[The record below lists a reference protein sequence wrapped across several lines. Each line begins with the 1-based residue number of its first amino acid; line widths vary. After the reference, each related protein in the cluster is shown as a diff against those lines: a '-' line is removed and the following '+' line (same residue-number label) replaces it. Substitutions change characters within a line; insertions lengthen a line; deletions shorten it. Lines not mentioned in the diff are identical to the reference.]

1 MSAKRDRGWLAL
13 SMARR
18 PKTAILLC
26 QSSDSWPVVRFVWRI
41 DAPRTRQP
49 TVRGSINIIIIS
61 ITINIII
68 MMRQT
73 AMAVPLLVVLA
84 AAAALLSKRSHAFAP
99 ALSLPTDRVVM
110 AESATALPAY
120 ATNSRS
126 NSSNKQASSSSNNN
140 NNEKASFWLKDF
152 CIASGEIIDPY
163 AVLKVPRKAD
173 GGAIRKSYI
182 EQSRRYHPDG
192 ARHRKFLPGSCN
204 SIEEVREQWERIKL
218 AYEILYVLLRRFSF

>member
-1 MSAKRDRGWLAL
+1 
-13 SMARR
+13 
-18 PKTAILLC
+18 
-26 QSSDSWPVVRFVWRI
+26 
-41 DAPRTRQP
+41 
-49 TVRGSINIIIIS
+49 
-61 ITINIII
+61 

-73 AMAVPLLVVLA
+73 ATMVVSLLVVLT
-84 AAAALLSKRSHAFAP
+84 AAALLSKRSHAFVP
-99 ALSLPTDRVVM
+99 VISLPTDRVVM

-126 NSSNKQASSSSNNN
+126 NGNSSSKQASSSSSTNNN

-152 CIASGEIIDPY
+152 SIASGEIIDPY

-218 AYEILYVLLRRFSF
+218 AYEILYVLLLLLLRYSLFKNVVGPLQGTR

>member
-1 MSAKRDRGWLAL
+1 
-13 SMARR
+13 MARAVEG
-18 PKTAILLC
+18 PAALQLKTAILLC
-26 QSSDSWPVVRFVWRI
+26 QSDSWSVVRFVWRI
-41 DAPRTRQP
+41 SAPRTRQP
-49 TVRGSINIIIIS
+49 TERVSINIIIS
-61 ITINIII
+61 ITTITII

-73 AMAVPLLVVLA
+73 ARAVSLLVVL

-99 ALSLPTDRVVM
+99 VISLSTDRVVM

-126 NSSNKQASSSSNNN
+126 SSNNKQASTNNNNN

-152 CIASGEIIDPY
+152 SIASGEIIDPY

-173 GGAIRKSYI
+173 SGAIRKSYI

-218 AYEILYVLLRRFSF
+218 AYEILYVLLLQYSF